1 MKMKLTDKQKKKLVK
16 DDYNAIADVYA
27 AEDRNIKFYS
37 AFIDK
42 FIYQLDGDLVLDACC
57 GGGEFSNYI
66 AEKDKDVTGIDFSE
80 KLIEIA
86 KSKFSKPNFISSD
99 ICDWKPD
106 KSFDGIFSKDALF
119 HLPDRDLKMILDKF
133 YTILKPDG
141 KMLLILDIPKEA
153 GEKIYV
159 EPLDERFSLYY
170 NYLTVDKVKNLL
182 AESNFKIND
191 ILIVNESDYE
201 YAQGVMFVYAIK

>member
-1 MKMKLTDKQKKKLVK
+1 MKLTDKQKKKLVK

-37 AFIDK
+37 AYIDK
-42 FIYQLDGDLVLDACC
+42 FIDQLDGDLVLDACC
-57 GGGEFSNYI
+57 GAGEFSNYI
-66 AEKDKDVTGIDFSE
+66 AEKDKDVTAVDFSE
-80 KLIEIA
+80 KLIGIA

-119 HLPDRDLKMILDKF
+119 HLPDENLILVLKNFYKILNAN
-133 YTILKPDG
+133 G

-153 GEKIYV
+153 GEKIYI

-170 NYLTVDKVKNLL
+170 NYLSVEKVQNLL
-182 AESNFKIND
+182 TECEFKID
-191 ILIVNESDYE
+191 DLKIVNDSDYE
-201 YAQGVMFVYAIK
+201 YAQGVMFVYASKKN